1 MSHKS
6 PRARRQAITVTS
18 NHKSAKMCAMR
29 YNSILEAIG
38 HTPLVEMANLSPHK
52 GVRIFAKLEGNNLGG
67 SASVK
72 DRIAKYMIEKAEQSG
87 ELTPDKTILEA
98 TSGNTGIAL
107 AMIGHMKGYKVK
119 IAMPDNVSL
128 ERRQL
133 IELYGAELILTEGAK
148 GVDASIELVNEIMA
162 RNGSYFMPDQFS
174 NSDNPQAHYETTGAE
189 ILQALPDLDIDALVC
204 GLGTGGTMMGVGKR
218 IKERN
223 PKVKLIG
230 VEPYP
235 DEAIEGLRCLA
246 KGYAPAVLDVNL
258 LDQRAMVRRADAIA
272 ALGELLQREGI
283 FAGLSSGAA
292 IFQTLNIAQEM
303 ERGNI
308 VVILP
313 DGGWKYLSLG
323 IDIWS
328 KGRAPIAP
336 SAEV

>member
-1 MSHKS
+1 
-6 PRARRQAITVTS
+6 VTS
-18 NHKSAKMCAMR
+18 DYESAKIYAMR
-29 YNSILEAIG
+29 YNNILEAIG
-38 HTPLVEMANLSPHK
+38 HTPLVEMANLSPK
-52 GVRIFAKLEGNNLGG
+52 KEVRIFAKLEGNNLGG
-67 SASVK
+67 SASIK

-87 ELTPDKTILEA
+87 ELTPDKTIIEA

-107 AMIGHMKGYKVK
+107 AMVGRRKGYKVK

-128 ERRQL
+128 ERKQL
-133 IELYGAELILTEGAK
+133 LELYGAEMLLTEAAK
-148 GVDASIELVNEIMA
+148 GVEGSLEVVKEMVAK
-162 RNGSYFMPDQFS
+162 NGSYFMPDQFS
-174 NSDNPQAHYETTGAE
+174 NPDNPQAHYETTGAE
-189 ILQALPDLDIDALVC
+189 ILQALPDLDIDVLVC
-204 GLGTGGTMMGVGKR
+204 GLGTGGTMTGVGKR

-223 PKVKLIG
+223 PRAKLIG
-230 VEPYP
+230 VEPHP

-246 KGYAPAVLDVNL
+246 KGYAPSVLDLNL

-292 IFQTLNIAQEM
+292 IYQTLEIAREM

-328 KGRAPIAP
+328 KGRASIPP
-336 SAEV
+336 SG